1 MCDRP
6 VLCGEDPVFPEVQL
20 PTEIWEII
28 LKKLQAPDLLKAAS
42 VCSQWRHLARGLC
55 RERCQRLPP
64 RLLSELHHE
73 YLTSCLPAVSHS
85 TTTSLSASPSPLPAE
100 DITEDPALALGQH
113 ESSPNDV
120 LRIEKEI
127 SPLSDRFN
135 EGAADE
141 EERIDWLALTAML
154 HQTDL
159 TAEPQCCFV
168 THQLENVTHL
178 AAAGS
183 FVVVVSWNSD
193 RSSCVIHVVD
203 GSGEDD
209 HCWQHH
215 IAGRVHKVCAIE
227 TPDNPPIL
235 AVCVDRE
242 LQCYLLRPHLQT
254 LAPLSV
260 LPTITV
266 DSRLCCDGSTL
277 VVSDLVGLQQLAL
290 YDAVPFLQEG
300 KIELILKGR
309 IQTSSPPIYWDL
321 WNGFVT
327 AVVSGGYVSSYTLTG
342 SLVAESPLYKDLRY
356 PNPTILTRGLV
367 FASTITSRTLLS
379 YWHMDRDRD
388 YWLLGESVL
397 ASWVKRGQKAV
408 GNTSI
413 VRKGHP
419 GSGSQSPALELPP
432 AAILPERPESHIQA
446 FPETSSICILTLAK
460 IRVGKVLA
468 LETTAIHYK
477 RGLVFC
483 GTSQGHLLVYQLLM
497 RNKTRGTLVDW
508 TVLENHSPI
517 LTLSVS
523 SRPVSRVVSYF
534 HEQFVVVAV
543 GDRNGNC
550 FVISIPNTEYTS
562 HA

>member
-1 MCDRP
+1 MCDQP
-6 VLCGEDPVFPEVQL
+6 VLCAEDLSPPEVQL
-20 PTEIWEII
+20 PIEIWEII
-28 LKKLQAPDLLKAAS
+28 LKKLRAPDLLKAAL

-64 RLLSELHHE
+64 RLLSELRHE
-73 YLTSCLPAVSHS
+73 YLTSCAASV
-85 TTTSLSASPSPLPAE
+85 SLSASPSASPSPPPDE
-100 DITEDPALALGQH
+100 DISEQSAPALGQH
-113 ESSPNDV
+113 ETNPSSSFSGM
-120 LRIEKEI
+120 EKDR
-127 SPLSDRFN
+127 SPFSDRSSGGSSYL
-135 EGAADE
+135 EDE
-141 EERIDWLALTAML
+141 QTDWLALTAML
-154 HQTDL
+154 HQTAL
-159 TAEPQCCFV
+159 TTEPQCCFV

-178 AAAGS
+178 ACAGS
-183 FVVVVSWNSD
+183 FIVAVSWNSD
-193 RSSCVIHVVD
+193 SSSCVIYVVD
-203 GSGEDD
+203 GSSEGD

-215 IAGRVHKVCAIE
+215 IAGRVHKVCVIE
-227 TPDNPPIL
+227 TPGNPPIL

-242 LQCYLLRPHLQT
+242 LQCYLLRTHLQT
-254 LAPLSV
+254 LAPLSIF
-260 LPTITV
+260 PTITV

-290 YDAVPFLQEG
+290 YDATPFLQEG
-300 KIELILKGR
+300 KVELILKGR

-327 AVVSGGYVSSYTLTG
+327 AVVSGGYVSSYTVTG
-342 SLVAESPLYKDLRY
+342 NLVAESPLYKDLRY

-388 YWLLGESVL
+388 YWLLSESVL
-397 ASWVKRGQKAV
+397 ASWVKRGRKAV
-408 GNTSI
+408 GNTS
-413 VRKGHP
+413 VVKRGHL
-419 GSGSQSPALELPP
+419 GSGSQSPVLEMSPT
-432 AAILPERPESHIQA
+432 AVLPEKPESHIQA
-446 FPETSSICILTLAK
+446 FPESSSICILTLAK

-497 RNKTRGTLVDW
+497 RNKTEGTLIDW
-508 TVLENHSPI
+508 TVLENLPPI
-517 LTLSVS
+517 LTLSVT

-550 FVISIPNTEYTS
+550 FIISIPNVEYTS

>member
-6 VLCGEDPVFPEVQL
+6 VVCAEDLSPPEVQL
-20 PTEIWEII
+20 PIEIWEII
-28 LKKLQAPDLLKAAS
+28 LKKLPAPDLLKAAS

-73 YLTSCLPAVSHS
+73 HLTSCASVVYHS
-85 TTTSLSASPSPLPAE
+85 ATPSASPSPLPDE
-100 DITEDPALALGQH
+100 DISEQSAPALGQH
-113 ESSPNDV
+113 EHNPSSISGLEKGSSPF
-120 LRIEKEI
+120 
-127 SPLSDRFN
+127 SDRSSGGSSG
-135 EGAADE
+135 EDE
-141 EERIDWLALTAML
+141 HIDWLALTAML

-159 TAEPQCCFV
+159 TSEPQCCFV

-178 AAAGS
+178 ACA
-183 FVVVVSWNSD
+183 VSWNSD
-193 RSSCVIHVVD
+193 SSSCMIYVVED
-203 GSGEDD
+203 SGEGD

-215 IAGRVHKVCAIE
+215 IAGRVHKVCVIE
-227 TPDNPPIL
+227 TPGNPPIL

-242 LQCYLLRPHLQT
+242 LQCYLLRTHLQT

-290 YDAVPFLQEG
+290 YEAVPFLREG
-300 KIELILKGR
+300 KVELILKGR

-327 AVVSGGYVSSYTLTG
+327 AVVSGGYVSSYTVTG
-342 SLVAESPLYKDLRY
+342 NLVAESPLYKDLRY

-388 YWLLGESVL
+388 YWLLCESVL
-397 ASWVKRGQKAV
+397 ASWVKRGRKGV
-408 GNTSI
+408 GNTS
-413 VRKGHP
+413 VVKRGHL
-419 GSGSQSPALELPP
+419 GSGSQSPVLEMPP
-432 AAILPERPESHIQA
+432 VAVLPEKPESHIQA
-446 FPETSSICILTLAK
+446 FPESSSICILTLAK

-497 RNKTRGTLVDW
+497 RNKTKGTLIDW
-508 TVLENHSPI
+508 TVLENLPPI

-550 FVISIPNTEYTS
+550 FIISIPTVEYAS
-562 HA
+562 RA